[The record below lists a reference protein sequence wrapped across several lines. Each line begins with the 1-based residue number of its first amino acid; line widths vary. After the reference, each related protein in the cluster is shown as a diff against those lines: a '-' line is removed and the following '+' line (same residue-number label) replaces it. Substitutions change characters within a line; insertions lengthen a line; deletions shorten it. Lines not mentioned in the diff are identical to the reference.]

1 MTSTIAM
8 AIKQELLLSSLSLQ
22 GQDVEGM
29 LRSLEHPASH
39 HCSAQVPL
47 WGWGR
52 LLPLWGWGRSLPL
65 CLPSLTFSA
74 FRLKVS
80 LADVLSTLGHF
91 KALSPLYSWA
101 AVQRSWAQTVQVVD
115 GLENW
120 PKRPAEVTIAAL
132 KCFQV

>member
-1 MTSTIAM
+1 MASTIAM

-22 GQDVEGM
+22 GKDAEGM

-47 WGWGR
+47 WGWG
-52 LLPLWGWGRSLPL
+52 WGRSLPL

-74 FRLKVS
+74 FRLKAS
-80 LADVLSTLGHF
+80 LSDVLSTLGHF
-91 KALSPLYSWA
+91 KAQSPLYSWA
-101 AVQRSWAQTVQVVD
+101 AVQRSWAQTVQVAD

-120 PKRPAEVTIAAL
+120 PKSPAEVTIRAF
-132 KCFQV
+132 KFSPQD